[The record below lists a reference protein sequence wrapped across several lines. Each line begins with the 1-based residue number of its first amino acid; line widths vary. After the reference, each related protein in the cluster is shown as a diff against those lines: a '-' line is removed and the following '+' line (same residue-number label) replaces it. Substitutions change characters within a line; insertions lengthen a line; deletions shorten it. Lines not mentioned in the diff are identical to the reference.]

1 MTLDASPV
9 PTNNATPEEAPTW
22 LPVGEAAKRLG
33 VSRQRIHQRI
43 KAGSLRAERVQSV
56 TAARFHYMLP
66 ADQFVDSP
74 AYAEQGA

>member
-1 MTLDASPV
+1 MTDQ
-9 PTNNATPEEAPTW
+9 TPAFLTIT
-22 LPVGEAAKRLG
+22 EAARRLG

-74 AYAEQGA
+74 ANRNNAEGYVTMQG

>member
-1 MTLDASPV
+1 MTDQ
-9 PTNNATPEEAPTW
+9 TPAFLTIT
-22 LPVGEAAKRLG
+22 EAARRLG

-66 ADQFVDSP
+66 ADQFVNSS
-74 AYAEQGA
+74 ANRNKAEKYVTMQG

>member
-1 MTLDASPV
+1 MTDQ
-9 PTNNATPEEAPTW
+9 TPALLTVTEVAR
-22 LPVGEAAKRLG
+22 RLG
-33 VSRQRIHQRI
+33 VTRQRVHQRI

>member
-1 MTLDASPV
+1 MTDQ
-9 PTNNATPEEAPTW
+9 TPALLTVTEVAR
-22 LPVGEAAKRLG
+22 RLG
-33 VSRQRIHQRI
+33 VSRQAIHQRI
-43 KAGSLRAERVQSV
+43 KAGTLKADRVDSV